1 VKFSPKLFLF
11 ILAIPITFGV
21 GYAWQD
27 LKQGKAPTVPR
38 SRPAAVA
45 SVTPTQLFKQNFNL
59 ILRDYTRSV
68 DATDLKYAA
77 MEGTMAA
84 LGDPHTQFMEPKITA
99 DFTKETKGNV
109 DFVGV
114 GARLMPDPLGAKVV
128 SVFRN
133 GPAFRAGVKAGD
145 MVVEVDRRAVGGME
159 IDDIVS
165 KIRGKDGTPVTLTV
179 LRAGGKTENLT
190 MNRAKVVAPTVDYAM
205 VPGTRVGMITVI
217 QFAETTVG
225 QFDQALDDLLS
236 QNMEGLVID
245 LRNNPGGLLETA
257 VEMLSRFVEDK
268 QVVKM
273 RFRDGNEQVERTY
286 HGLKKDLT
294 LPLMVLINEDSASA
308 AEIFSG
314 VLHDYRLATL
324 VGEHTYGK
332 ASVQNVFY
340 MVDGSSAK
348 ITIAKYFLP
357 SGNDIARKV
366 DEEGSYVSG
375 GIKPDVEVSLSM
387 APGTALGDLKT
398 DNQLQKAVELID
410 QKRR

>member
-1 VKFSPKLFLF
+1 MKLITQITLF
-11 ILAIPITFGV
+11 ALALPVTFGL
-21 GYAWQD
+21 GYAWED
-27 LKQGKAPTVPR
+27 LKQGKPPTTPSKPGTR
-38 SRPAAVA
+38 AATV
-45 SVTPTQLFKQNFNL
+45 SPTQLFKQNYNL
-59 ILRDYTRSV
+59 ILRDYPRTV
-68 DATDLKYAA
+68 NPTDLKYAA
-77 MEGTMAA
+77 MEGMMSA
-84 LGDPHTQFMEPKITA
+84 LGDPHTQFMEPKLTA

-133 GPAFRAGVKAGD
+133 GPAFRAGVKGGD
-145 MVVEVDRRAVGGME
+145 MVVEVDGKPVGGQE

-165 KIRGKDGTPVTLTV
+165 KIRGKDGTEVTLTV
-179 LRAGGKTENLT
+179 LRAGGSRVKLT
-190 MNRAKVVAPTVDYAM
+190 MNRAKVVAPTVDYTM
-205 VPGTRVGMITVI
+205 IPETSVGLITII

-225 QFDQALDDLLS
+225 QFDQALDDLLA
-236 QNMEGLVID
+236 QNPKGLVID
-245 LRNNPGGLLETA
+245 LRNNPGGLLESA

-268 QVVKM
+268 QVVRM

-286 HGLKKDLT
+286 HGLKKDIT
-294 LPLMVLINEDSASA
+294 LPLVVLINEDSASA

-348 ITIAKYFLP
+348 VTIAKYFLP

-375 GIKPDVEVSLSM
+375 GIKPDVEVSLSL

-398 DNQLQKAVELID
+398 DNQLQKAVDIID